1 MRKWGGGASERE
13 GGATWAGTG
22 GAVWGVRGGTRR
34 AGDESSPGPAEG
46 GARRRVGWDT
56 KEGSV
61 LGKGVRG
68 WVTRGR

>member
-1 MRKWGGGASERE
+1 M
-13 GGATWAGTG
+13 
-22 GAVWGVRGGTRR
+22 RGGTRR
-34 AGDESSPGPAEG
+34 AGDESSPAPAEG

-61 LGKGVRG
+61 RGKGVRG